1 MRFVLAAAAAAL
13 LAGCSGGH
21 STARGRHVFVRSCAG
36 CHTLTGHDT
45 GASGGDLRATR
56 LSAADVTSFAR
67 VMPIRPPLSAA
78 DARAVGRYVASS
90 R

>member
-1 MRFVLAAAAAAL
+1 MRLLAALAALL

-21 STARGRHVFVRSCAG
+21 QAARGRSIFERSCAG

-45 GASGGDLRATR
+45 SAPGGDLRAAH
-56 LSAADVTSFAR
+56 LGAADVASFAR
-67 VMPIRPPLSAA
+67 VMPVRPPLSAA
-78 DARAVGRYVASS
+78 EARAVGRYVAA